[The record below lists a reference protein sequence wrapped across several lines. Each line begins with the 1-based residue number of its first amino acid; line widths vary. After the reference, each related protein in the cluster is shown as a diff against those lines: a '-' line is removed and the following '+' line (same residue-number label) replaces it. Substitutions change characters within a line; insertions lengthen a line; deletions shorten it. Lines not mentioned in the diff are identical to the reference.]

1 MAPLGLATLA
11 ALTPDDVEVDIWDE
25 GVDGLVTEQTRFE
38 KGYDLVGVTGYENHA
53 QRMEELGRFFRS
65 QGVLVAVGGPAV
77 SASPEH
83 YRDHFDILFIG
94 EAEYTWPRFIAEWK
108 AGSHRR
114 EYRQVNKVDMTDSPL
129 PRWDKVRTNRY
140 FVGGVQTTRGCPFD
154 CEFCDVIYI
163 YGRQARH
170 KSIAQVLE
178 EVRALEKL
186 GARAIFFC
194 DDNFIGNPGYTKA
207 LLKELIPVN
216 RSFRQPIDFFT
227 QITLN
232 VAKDDDLLESL
243 AEANFAG
250 MFIGIETPNIES
262 LIESNKPQNYRTDIV
277 EDVKKI
283 QSYGIPIRAGMIVGF
298 DHDDTSI
305 FRSQFEFLQEAAIAI
320 PFINTLKAPAG
331 TKLWVR
337 LHREGR
343 VVEFHD
349 QATTTGDRQTAGS
362 EFLTNIL
369 PKRMTRIE
377 LLAGYRDLMRQVRD
391 WDNFE
396 TRVKLLVSRVR
407 RPPADRVSWQGI
419 LLALYVVL
427 FHFDRHARRAT
438 VRLALYTL
446 RHSPSMLNRVLRL
459 VWNQYIEA
467 VRLPMLLEGIDE
479 QIRRET
485 ETSHKLRPAATV
497 FLVPDAFKKPY
508 RAFFPEL
515 YQRVYLGL
523 EDKSRIHDALTE
535 VTYDFLTRWGPSF
548 EEFEEHHRSFLYEL
562 CDRTLAK
569 ENGDVPAAR
578 ENGALPIG
586 PADGNGNLSEGQA
599 GVRLKRLADEVL
611 RVVEQDLRSFQPQPS
626 I

>member
-1 MAPLGLATLA
+1 MAPLGLATVA

-25 GVDGLVTEQTRFE
+25 GVDGLVTEQTHFE
-38 KGYDLVGVTGYENHA
+38 KGYDLVGVTGYENHSR
-53 QRMEELGRFFRS
+53 RMEELGRFFRRR
-65 QGVLVAVGGPAV
+65 GVPVAVGGPAV

-83 YRDHFDILFIG
+83 YRNHFDILFIG
-94 EAEYTWPRFIAEWK
+94 EAEYTWPKFIRDFR
-108 AGSHRR
+108 AGSYRR
-114 EYRQVNKVDMTDSPL
+114 EYRQVSKVDMADSPR

-178 EVRALEKL
+178 EVRALERL
-186 GARAIFFC
+186 GAGAIFFC
-194 DDNFIGNPGYTKA
+194 DDNFIGNPGYAKA

-232 VAKDDDLLESL
+232 VAKDDALLESL

-262 LIESNKPQNYRTDIV
+262 LIETNKPQNYRTDIV

-283 QSYGIPIRAGMIVGF
+283 QSYGMPIRAGMIVGF
-298 DHDDTSI
+298 DHDDASI
-305 FRSQFEFLQEAAIAI
+305 FRSQFEFLQETAIAI
-320 PFINTLKAPAG
+320 PFINTLKAPPG

-349 QATTTGDRQTAGS
+349 LQTALGDGQTAGS
-362 EFLTNIL
+362 EFLTNIV
-369 PKRMTRIE
+369 PKRMTRVE

-391 WDNFE
+391 WDHFE
-396 TRVKLLVSRVR
+396 TRVKTLVSRVR
-407 RPPADRVSWQGI
+407 RPPADGVSLKLI
-419 LLALYVVL
+419 LVALYLIL
-427 FHFDRHARRAT
+427 FHLDRHARRVAL
-438 VRLALYTL
+438 RLMRYTF
-446 RHSPSMLNRVLRL
+446 RHAPSMVKRVLRL
-459 VWNQYIEA
+459 VWNQHIEA
-467 VRLPMLLEGIDE
+467 VRLPTLLEAIDE

-485 ETSHKLRPAATV
+485 EGAQNLRPAATV
-497 FLVPDAFKKPY
+497 FLVPDSFKKPY
-508 RAFFPEL
+508 RAVFPEL
-515 YQRVYLGL
+515 YQRVYSGL
-523 EDKSRIHDALTE
+523 EDKSRLHDALTE

-548 EEFEEHHRSFLYEL
+548 EEFGEHHRSFLYEL

-569 ENGDVPAAR
+569 ENGNGQHR
-578 ENGALPIG
+578 EKAPPEGMPDPNG
-586 PADGNGNLSEGQA
+586 SFHEGQA
-599 GVRLKRLADEVL
+599 AVRLKRLADDVL
-611 RVVEQDLRSFQPQPS
+611 RVVEQDLRDFQPQRAS
-626 I
+626 